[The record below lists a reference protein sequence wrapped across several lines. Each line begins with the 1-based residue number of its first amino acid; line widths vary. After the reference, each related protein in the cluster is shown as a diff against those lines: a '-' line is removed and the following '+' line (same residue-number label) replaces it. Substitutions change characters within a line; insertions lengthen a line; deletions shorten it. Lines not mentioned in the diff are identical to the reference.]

1 MIEKIRK
8 AFLTIFG
15 VGTAPPLFGIGY
27 APGTIASLIT
37 CLIYY
42 NIPFHGFNYYIGHLT
57 VIFLLIIFAI
67 PSIDKYIKKNKE
79 KDPKEI
85 VIDEFIGQYITLF
98 LLYSS
103 LKIKMALKFDHGLRG
118 AYIDESLVMET
129 GRFKIYLLC
138 FVLFRVFDILKPY
151 PINLI
156 DKKIKNGTGVV
167 LDDIIASIYAA
178 IAAFII
184 IYLTPWQL
192 WK

>member
-15 VGTAPPLFGIGY
+15 VGAAPPLFGIGY

>member
-15 VGTAPPLFGIGY
+15 VGVAPPLFGIVY

-42 NIPFHGFNYYIGHLT
+42 NMPFHGFNYYIGHLT

-85 VIDEFIGQYITLF
+85 VIDQFIGQYITLF

-118 AYIDESLVMET
+118 VYIDESLVMET

>member
-8 AFLTIFG
+8 AFLTMFG
-15 VGTAPPLFGIGY
+15 IGNVPPFFGIGY

-42 NIPFHGFNYYIGHLT
+42 NIPFYGFNYYIGHLA

-98 LLYSS
+98 VLYSS

-118 AYIDESLVMET
+118 AYIDESLVMEA

-178 IAAFII
+178 ITAFII